1 MPRVYATPPRHL
13 VYRARK
19 PSHRRW
25 GARYVGASAIRNRST
40 EDINSVKGTHQMKS
54 ADLTTAVNTYSFQRR
69 GLASLLL
76 GTALALSCTTDAD
89 AATFVYLKWSDT
101 SIVGDSTNAHHLG
114 EVALTSYSQNASN
127 PVNLTKKGDTAL
139 CGQITIMKQIDQ
151 SSPAF
156 LGKVLTGSVS
166 SATVPVTITFEK
178 SAAVAFQFYKV
189 ELYQVAV
196 TSITQSDSQADTV
209 NETIMLEAGKFRYT
223 FTPQNI
229 DGTIGVPV
237 TFGWDCLANRQL

>member
-1 MPRVYATPPRHL
+1 
-13 VYRARK
+13 
-19 PSHRRW
+19 
-25 GARYVGASAIRNRST
+25 
-40 EDINSVKGTHQMKS
+40 MKS
-54 ADLTTAVNTYSFQRR
+54 AASTTAVNTYSFQRC

-76 GTALALSCTTDAD
+76 GTALALSCTTDAG
-89 AATFVYLKWSDT
+89 AATFVYLKWSDGT
-101 SIVGDSTNAHHLG
+101 IVGDSTNARHPG

-127 PVNLTKKGDTAL
+127 PVKKGETAL
-139 CGQITIMKQIDQ
+139 CGQITIMKQIDR
-151 SSPAF
+151 SSPEF

-178 SAAVAFQFYKV
+178 SAAEVAFQFYKV

-229 DGTIGVPV
+229 DGTTGAPV
-237 TFGWDCLANRQL
+237 IFGWDCLANRQF